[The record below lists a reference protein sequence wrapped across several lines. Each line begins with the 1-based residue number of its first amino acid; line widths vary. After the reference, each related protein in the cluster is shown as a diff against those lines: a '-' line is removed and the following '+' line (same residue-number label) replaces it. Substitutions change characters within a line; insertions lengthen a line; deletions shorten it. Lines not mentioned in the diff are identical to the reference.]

1 MSDYDTWLIDL
12 KSQYPALGSNALTPI
27 EKALSEHPE
36 CIETSMALTDNLIH
50 LNADQELIQAA
61 LLYYIYP
68 SISATQMS
76 KLASRRVNKLIV
88 GAHNLEQI
96 EVLSQKSN
104 PSREG
109 HTDKLRKML
118 LAIVDDVR
126 VVVLK
131 LAEQLVRMKTLRQA
145 APFEQ
150 QAAAKVVS
158 EIYAPLA
165 NRLGIGQL
173 KWQLEDWAFRYSN
186 PDAYQDLKKALNM
199 RRQDRETYVHDTIDE
214 ISKLLQQE
222 HISRY
227 DISGRAKHI
236 YSIHK
241 KINRKHVDFAE
252 IYDAIALRVL
262 VHSIEDCYK
271 VLSVVHSRWEHIPQ
285 EFDDYISNPK
295 PNGYRSIHT
304 AVIGPENK
312 NIEIQIRTQAMH
324 DEAELGVAAHWAY
337 KEGGSA
343 TSNYDEKIAWLRQVM
358 AWQQEVSHQQNEATG
373 EDIPHDQQLEN
384 LFSDR
389 VYVFTPQ
396 GDIIDLPEKATPLDF
411 AYYVHSDIG
420 HRCRGAKVNG
430 ALVPLTYH
438 LKTGDIV
445 AVQTAKE
452 SKPSRDWLNP
462 DSGYLQSPK
471 ARSKV
476 AHWFRR
482 QNYDENIEK
491 GQQLWEKL
499 YRTKQIPKTALHDAY
514 KKFNFKS
521 VDGLLA
527 ALGSGDISTAALLQQ
542 IQSDDLDA
550 NTQEQ
555 SAVLKSTSKLDKRLA
570 TSNQRSTVNIAGV
583 DNLLSQLAQ
592 CCKPIPG
599 DAIIG
604 YITQGR
610 GVTVHRSDCHNV
622 LHAQQN
628 SPQRIVAAEWGSDIP
643 GSYLVD
649 LNLQA
654 NNTNNLIRDITQLI
668 SAEKIP
674 LMGIHS
680 QCARNDDTVMIH
692 LTIEISSLA
701 PLQKLIQKLRE
712 LPGINAI
719 ERL

>member
-1 MSDYDTWLIDL
+1 MSDYETWIDEL
-12 KSQYPALGSNALTPI
+12 TAQYPDMASSTLKPI
-27 EKALSEHPE
+27 SKALELQPE
-36 CIETSMALTDNLIH
+36 YIDNSIALCDILVQ
-50 LNADQELIQAA
+50 LKADEELIQAA

-68 SISATQMS
+68 DTSATQMS

-131 LAEQLVRMKTLRQA
+131 LAEQLVRMKMLREA
-145 APFEQ
+145 SSFEQ
-150 QAAAKVVS
+150 QAASKIVS

-173 KWQLEDWAFRYSN
+173 KWQLEDWAFRYNN
-186 PDAYQDLKKALNM
+186 PEAYQELKKSLNM
-199 RRQDRETYVHDTIDE
+199 RRQDREHYVQNTIDE
-214 ISKLLQQE
+214 ISQLLDAE
-222 HISRY
+222 HLKQFS
-227 DISGRAKHI
+227 ISGRAKHI
-236 YSIHK
+236 YSIYK
-241 KINRKHVDFAE
+241 KIHRKHVDFEE

-285 EFDDYISNPK
+285 EFDDYVSNPK

-304 AVIGPENK
+304 AVIGPQNK

-337 KEGGSA
+337 KEGGNA

-358 AWQQEVSHQQNEATG
+358 AWQQEVSHHQQETENTDANN
-373 EDIPHDQQLEN
+373 DLEN

-430 ALVPLTYH
+430 ALVPLTYQ
-438 LKTGDIV
+438 LKTGDVV

-462 DSGYLQSPK
+462 DNGYLQSSK

-499 YRTKQIPKTALHDAY
+499 YRAKGLPKNALQDAY
-514 KKFNFKS
+514 PRFNFKS
-521 VDGLLA
+521 VEGLLA
-527 ALGSGDISTAALLQQ
+527 ALGSNDISTASLLQHL
-542 IQSDDLDA
+542 QSETSETEVDDNESLPA
-550 NTQEQ
+550 
-555 SAVLKSTSKLDKRLA
+555 SPKLEKRLA
-570 TSNQRSTVNIAGV
+570 SSNQRSTVNIAGV
-583 DNLLSQLAQ
+583 DDLLSQLAQ

-599 DAIIG
+599 DSIIG

-610 GVTVHRSDCHNV
+610 GVTVHRSDCHN
-622 LHAQQN
+622 LIHAQQS
-628 SPQRIVAAEWGSDIP
+628 SPQRIVAAEWGSDTP
-643 GSYLVD
+643 GNYLVD
-649 LNLQA
+649 LNLEA
-654 NNTNNLIRDITQLI
+654 TNNDHLIRDITQLI

-680 QCARNDDTVMIH
+680 QCSRKDDKAMIH
-692 LTIEISSLA
+692 LTVEISSLE
-701 PLQKLIQKLRE
+701 PLKKFIQKLRD
-712 LPGINAI
+712 LPAINSI